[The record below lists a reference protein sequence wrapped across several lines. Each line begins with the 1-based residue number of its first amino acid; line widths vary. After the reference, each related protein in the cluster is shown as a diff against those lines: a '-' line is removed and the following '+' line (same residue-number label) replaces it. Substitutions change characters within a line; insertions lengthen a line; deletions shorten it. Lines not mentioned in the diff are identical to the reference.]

1 MARINLWTFALPG
14 LNERREDIEPNLD
27 FELARHAEESGMSVT
42 FNKEARQSYLRF
54 AMAAEAVWSAN
65 FRDLGASV
73 TRMATLAPAGRINEA
88 IVAEEIERLRRA
100 WMRTPLDPDADLLQN
115 FIGAEKLQNIDLFDR
130 AQLAAV
136 LRVCRE
142 ARSLSAAGRTLFAAS
157 RTAKTSINDADRLK
171 KYLLRFT
178 LSFEQLSEALKVD
191 SQVSRLLMG
200 QIPRAG
206 PMSETPAIGGRSSAS
221 GEANGK
227 PGAPFHMLFI

>member
-1 MARINLWTFALPG
+1 
-14 LNERREDIEPNLD
+14 
-27 FELARHAEESGMSVT
+27 
-42 FNKEARQSYLRF
+42 
-54 AMAAEAVWSAN
+54 
-65 FRDLGASV
+65 
-73 TRMATLAPAGRINEA
+73 MATLAPGGRINEA

-178 LSFEQLSEALKVD
+178 LSFEQLS
-191 SQVSRLLMG
+191 
-200 QIPRAG
+200 
-206 PMSETPAIGGRSSAS
+206 GR
-221 GEANGK
+221 
-227 PGAPFHMLFI
+227 